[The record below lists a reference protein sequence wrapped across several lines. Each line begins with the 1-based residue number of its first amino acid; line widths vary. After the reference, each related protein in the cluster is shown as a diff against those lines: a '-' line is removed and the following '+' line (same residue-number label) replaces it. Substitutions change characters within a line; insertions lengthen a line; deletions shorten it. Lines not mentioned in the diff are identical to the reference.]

1 MCCLYDTEK
10 PSFHHW
16 SHDMT
21 LTLTQPI
28 AVILTHSKKIT
39 KQNRRFWSYDF
50 LVCQKRRLHY
60 VLDKCFVFWLLL
72 LDVAQGAR
80 VSGIHCFLWPILCL
94 HFKLNIP
101 ALPYK
106 FPLTRTEAL
115 MTCTEFAHSLIYS
128 WLPAPAWKERNGSN
142 VVLASFLS
150 HPLILVSVSLYSV
163 SKHSNDF
170 RQYD

>member
-1 MCCLYDTEK
+1 MSL
-10 PSFHHW
+10 
-16 SHDMT
+16 
-21 LTLTQPI
+21 I
-28 AVILTHSKKIT
+28 
-39 KQNRRFWSYDF
+39 N
-50 LVCQKRRLHY
+50 
-60 VLDKCFVFWLLL
+60 VLSSGLLL

-80 VSGIHCFLWPILCL
+80 VSGKHWFLWPILCL

-142 VVLASFLS
+142 VMSRAQVNNN
-150 HPLILVSVSLYSV
+150 HQQC
-163 SKHSNDF
+163 H
-170 RQYD
+170 